1 MRTSDGSSNKVLV
14 MGGLIIDQYLLVD
27 QYPGR
32 GEDVLISDSFKR
44 VGGSTINVACTLKNL
59 GVDAYPVSTI
69 GNDKYGS
76 MIENY
81 LLEANIKKNC
91 VRVDKGEA
99 TGYCLVIVDSS
110 SERTF
115 MTYKGCEGKFSPA
128 LIDDKLL
135 TEIAFVYITG
145 YYLQGQDAAAV
156 ISFIKNIKES
166 GASIMFD
173 PGPLVDE
180 IEPTILCSI
189 LTLSDVFIPN
199 VKELKKI
206 KDKLAITEEF
216 NEWAIKYNINYLI
229 IKNGNAGVIAYQAN
243 QRYQLPAFK
252 VAAIDTTGAGDS
264 FAAGCIYGFLNH
276 LALEEI
282 LKLGCAC
289 GALSTTVVGPNAS
302 FDIEDIKAVIKGE
315 ENYVR

>member
-1 MRTSDGSSNKVLV
+1 

-27 QYPGR
+27 QYPLR
-32 GEDVLISDSFKR
+32 GEDVLINDSFKR
-44 VGGSTINVACTLKNL
+44 VGGSTINVTCTLKNL
-59 GVDAYPVSTI
+59 EVDAYPVSTI
-69 GNDKYGS
+69 GNDKNGNI
-76 MIENY
+76 IEDY
-81 LLEANIKKNC
+81 LLKANINKCC
-91 VRVDKGEA
+91 VSVEQGES

-115 MTYKGCEGKFSPA
+115 MTYKGCEGKFSA
-128 LIDDKLL
+128 NLIDSKLL

-145 YYLQGQDAAAV
+145 YYLQGKDAAAV
-156 ISFIKNIKES
+156 VSFIKNIKEL

-180 IEPTILCSI
+180 IEPAILRAI
-189 LTLSDVFIPN
+189 LALSDVLTPN
-199 VKELKKI
+199 SKEIKKI
-206 KDKLAITEEF
+206 KDRLAITEEF
-216 NEWAIKYNINYLI
+216 NEWATKYNIKYLI

-252 VAAIDTTGAGDS
+252 VTAIDTTGAGDS

-276 LALEEI
+276 LAFEEI

-302 FDIEDIKAVIKGE
+302 FDIEDIKTVIKGDGH
-315 ENYVR
+315 YVR